1 MKRLLH
7 LLLALTLIVVAA
19 APASARKYGQTLRI
33 LAIGNSFSDDGMEH
47 LPALLADMGV
57 ENVELARLYVGGC
70 SLEQHTNFHS
80 KREAAYEFYHS
91 AAGENRWVKSEQ
103 KVTMQYALDMGEW
116 DIITLQQVS
125 GKSGLYDTYIP
136 YLDQLIEIVSKAQPT
151 AELVWHMTWAYSTD
165 STHGDFPSYGRDQKA
180 MYNAITECA
189 HQLLRDNKQIRR
201 IIPSGTAVQSL
212 RLSPVNNA
220 KDLTRDG
227 FHIDLGGG
235 RYALACTWYEAL
247 IRPYTHRSMVGNT
260 LRLELGEL
268 SVTDSTAPYYQR
280 AARRAVK
287 HPFKVKAI
295 K

>member
-1 MKRLLH
+1 
-7 LLLALTLIVVAA
+7 
-19 APASARKYGQTLRI
+19 
-33 LAIGNSFSDDGMEH
+33 
-47 LPALLADMGV
+47 
-57 ENVELARLYVGGC
+57 
-70 SLEQHTNFHS
+70 
-80 KREAAYEFYHS
+80 
-91 AAGENRWVKSEQ
+91 
-103 KVTMQYALDMGEW
+103 
-116 DIITLQQVS
+116 
-125 GKSGLYDTYIP
+125 
-136 YLDQLIEIVSKAQPT
+136 
-151 AELVWHMTWAYSTD
+151 MTWAYSTD

-180 MYNAITECA
+180 MYNAITECV